1 VSVKKLARVSFLE
14 NYTFVYLAIMSG
26 VKSGAQG
33 QLNGFTGDAGG
44 NRLKKDAM
52 SGRDLVPFFPDAE
65 TVAQSEKQNG
75 NSVKVKV
82 SRTNGTPAPSIPHIL
97 LTSLSR
103 NVSRRV
109 SSSGPSHAPC
119 LSLRRVICRH
129 DIGHT
134 SLPVSFSP
142 ARRRFF
148 RHFSVQLRRSLP
160 KIFDCCHAAQANA
173 IELHQS

>member
-14 NYTFVYLAIMSG
+14 NYTFVNLAIMSG

-52 SGRDLVPFFPDAE
+52 SGRDLVPFFPDVE

-82 SRTNGTPAPSIPHIL
+82 SRTNGTPAPSTPHIL
-97 LTSLSR
+97 LLCPVTCRAGSPPPAPHM
-103 NVSRRV
+103 RRV
-109 SSSGPSHAPC
+109 SHSDGLYAGTTLDTPPSP
-119 LSLRRVICRH
+119 
-129 DIGHT
+129 
-134 SLPVSFSP
+134 
-142 ARRRFF
+142 
-148 RHFSVQLRRSLP
+148 
-160 KIFDCCHAAQANA
+160 
-173 IELHQS
+173 